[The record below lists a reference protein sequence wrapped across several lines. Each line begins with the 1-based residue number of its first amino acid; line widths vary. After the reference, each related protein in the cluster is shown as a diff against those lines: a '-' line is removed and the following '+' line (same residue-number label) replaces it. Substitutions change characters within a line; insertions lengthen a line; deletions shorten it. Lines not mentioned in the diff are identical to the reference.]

1 MKTFWKLVLTF
12 AVLSLFIL
20 VIAFVM
26 AALVSGL
33 DMPSLTSGYV
43 AVIPMHGP
51 ITMHG
56 CGGGL
61 FMTGGCVS
69 TENIKEELRKADEDP
84 TISAILLDIS
94 SGGGEVVASRE
105 LMREVK
111 KTKKPIVAWIG
122 EIGASGAYY
131 VASAADLVVADENSM
146 TGSIGVRMEL
156 MHYYELLDSIGVN
169 MTVIKAGESKDIGS
183 PYRPMTKEENKE
195 LTDMID
201 KVYVSFIT
209 DVAENRN
216 LNLDYV
222 KTIAKGKIYLGMEA
236 KEVGLVDELGG
247 FDDALAFAGKLG
259 NIEGEPRIVKPE
271 KKSAWDELF

>member
-1 MKTFWKLVLTF
+1 
-12 AVLSLFIL
+12 
-20 VIAFVM
+20 
-26 AALVSGL
+26 
-33 DMPSLTSGYV
+33 
-43 AVIPMHGP
+43 
-51 ITMHG
+51 
-56 CGGGL
+56 
-61 FMTGGCVS
+61 MTGGCVS